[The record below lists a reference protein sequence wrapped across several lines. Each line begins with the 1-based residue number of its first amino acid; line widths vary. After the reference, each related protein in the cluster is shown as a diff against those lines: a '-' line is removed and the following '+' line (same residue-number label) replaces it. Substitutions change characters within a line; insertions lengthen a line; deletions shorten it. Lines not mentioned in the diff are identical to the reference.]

1 LKGVIEKKSQ
11 FSKKTVKIKKIRI
24 KIDIKITAS
33 FLLKGKI
40 ENKKHFTKRK
50 KNKKNKD
57 QIGK

>member
-1 LKGVIEKKSQ
+1 M
-11 FSKKTVKIKKIRI
+11 KKITKPHSNNNKKAPKRI
-24 KIDIKITAS
+24 RMKTKIPNKS
-33 FLLKGKI
+33 YFLLKGKI